1 MATTIHEAING
12 AWGYK
17 RNPVFDTARRGI
29 ATLVGSGNFT
39 TGTTSTTARYAFSI
53 RHRYV
58 SSNFFIFRSY
68 LAFDVSNINTLP
80 GEVTLTFLPYSL
92 STQPDIRVVYSSAF
106 GGDGATNLATTDW
119 DSIYPSYFLGEPQD
133 PLNGIVST
141 VAYTGEVNTSVMA
154 NEVDFTISLNSN
166 ARAAVSYYNYFI
178 CAIITTYDFNNNGLL
193 DSTDRK
199 IGMYYNE
206 YLNIGYKP
214 YLTVTTRPPNFIGN
228 ISYIHFNKATL
239 TAAEVKQN
247 YNTLKHRFK

>member
-17 RNPVFDTARRGI
+17 VNSDFETVRRGT
-29 ATLVGSGNFT
+29 ATAVGSGNLTTFT
-39 TGTTSTTARYAFSI
+39 NSTARYAFSI
-53 RHRYV
+53 RHRYLNP
-58 SSNFFIFRSY
+58 NFYVYRSY
-68 LAFDVSNINTLP
+68 LAFDVSNIDSTAS
-80 GEVTLTFLPYSL
+80 EVTLTFLPYSIT
-92 STQPDIRVVYSSAF
+92 TQPDIRVVYSSAF

-119 DSIYPSYFLGEPQD
+119 DSIYPSDFLGEPQE
-133 PLNGIVST
+133 PTGAYLSSI
-141 VAYTGEVNTSVMA
+141 AYTGEVNTSVMA
-154 NEVDFTISLNSN
+154 NEVDFTISLNPA
-166 ARAAVSYYNYFI
+166 ARAAVGYYNYFI
-178 CAIITTYDFNNNGLL
+178 CAIITTYDYNDNGLL
-193 DSTDRK
+193 SSTDRR

-206 YLNIGYKP
+206 YLGVGYKP